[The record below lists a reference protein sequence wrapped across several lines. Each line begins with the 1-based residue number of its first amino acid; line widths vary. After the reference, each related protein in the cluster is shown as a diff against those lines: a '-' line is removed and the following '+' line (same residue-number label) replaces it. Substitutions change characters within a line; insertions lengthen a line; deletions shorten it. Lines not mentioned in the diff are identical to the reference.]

1 MTARGRMRMTDNRGD
16 KVRTDDQRLTDLYD
30 RLYDLI
36 SFCTSYKKEIKALDN
51 WKIAHELDS
60 TLCLAF
66 ETLRRRLTERGLN

>member
-1 MTARGRMRMTDNRGD
+1 MRLEDNDGKVTTDE
-16 KVRTDDQRLTDLYD
+16 QRLGDLYD
-30 RLYDLI
+30 RLHDLI

-66 ETLRRRLTERGLN
+66 EVLKRRLTERGLDE